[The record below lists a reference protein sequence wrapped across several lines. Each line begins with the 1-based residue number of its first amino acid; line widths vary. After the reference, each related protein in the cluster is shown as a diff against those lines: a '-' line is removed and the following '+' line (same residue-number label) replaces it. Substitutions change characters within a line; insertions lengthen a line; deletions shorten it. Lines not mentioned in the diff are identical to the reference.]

1 MLQLATVEVLNEV
14 VHTWLKNNTNSLG
27 VGRYGLPVSYD
38 PGDFLFFE
46 LLPVFAE

>member
-1 MLQLATVEVLNEV
+1 MLAAIGILNGV
-14 VHTWLKNNTNSLG
+14 VHARLKNNTNSLG